1 MSSYEKVCII
11 CTTYHNVHAVYV
23 HLYCSMLCTVI
34 CARILYSQV
43 SITLPWRFM
52 YLQGNGS
59 QDQNGKD
66 DDHAFTTVLCSA
78 RDHFTLKQDMCL
90 SCGSYGVGEEGKLIA
105 CVQCGQCYHPYC
117 VNIKVQTSSCFVL
130 LHFYACARP
139 DWQAE
144 YDVLHLSICT
154 SIHLFTHLLPK
165 F

>member
-1 MSSYEKVCII
+1 
-11 CTTYHNVHAVYV
+11 
-23 HLYCSMLCTVI
+23 
-34 CARILYSQV
+34 
-43 SITLPWRFM
+43 M

-154 SIHLFTHLLPK
+154 SIHLFIHLLPK

>member
-1 MSSYEKVCII
+1 
-11 CTTYHNVHAVYV
+11 
-23 HLYCSMLCTVI
+23 MLNDV
-34 CARILYSQV
+34 
-43 SITLPWRFM
+43 

-117 VNIKVQTSSCFVL
+117 VNIKVQHRTLLFFSIGTFVCLDLGLYCYVALAL
-130 LHFYACARP
+130 LVRSLTCK
-139 DWQAE
+139 
-144 YDVLHLSICT
+144 I
-154 SIHLFTHLLPK
+154 
-165 F
+165 